1 MGNVVSDVLTPV
13 HVRLWITTHL
23 VIDEVHSGREGLW
36 EGVVCKKVRGTQG
49 GQNERDGLDEH
60 SARRTSRYISYYML
74 LCYMSRTGNNKP
86 YSKVPK

>member
-1 MGNVVSDVLTPV
+1 MLPQLCDTTPRFLIRSV
-13 HVRLWITTHL
+13 KP
-23 VIDEVHSGREGLW
+23 SGREGLW
-36 EGVVCKKVRGTQG
+36 EGVVRKKVRGTQG

>member
-1 MGNVVSDVLTPV
+1 MQLDRTGHRD
-13 HVRLWITTHL
+13 
-23 VIDEVHSGREGLW
+23 SGREGLW
-36 EGVVCKKVRGTQG
+36 EGVVRKKVRGTQG

>member
-1 MGNVVSDVLTPV
+1 MHRRHQEVDQKVSGGFS
-13 HVRLWITTHL
+13 
-23 VIDEVHSGREGLW
+23 SGREGLW
-36 EGVVCKKVRGTQG
+36 EGVVRKKVRGTQG